1 MLTCIVGS
9 MIGYWGWQTAGW
21 YCDDIQCKII
31 ISGILDKSIYV
42 MGYLLD
48 SLDAVL
54 YYTEMVVG
62 MSKSQNSNYTQ
73 INF

>member
-1 MLTCIVGS
+1 
-9 MIGYWGWQTAGW
+9 
-21 YCDDIQCKII
+21 
-31 ISGILDKSIYV
+31 